1 MYVKVNPSSYSVAI
15 YEIAKESNK
24 IKTFHEQF
32 SFVKKV
38 IEKNP
43 QLITFLKN
51 DEIALEKRFELIDE
65 IFGSL
70 EVDVKNSIKVAL
82 VRNMIFVLRKIIVDF
97 LKITNYELGIKFAKI
112 ITAYP
117 LSDSELEK
125 IQKKLNEKTKK
136 IVEISTEVDEKL
148 LSGYKIIFSNQLYER
163 NYNNDL
169 QKIKKMII
177 KGKEDEK

>member
-1 MYVKVNPSSYSVAI
+1 MK
-15 YEIAKESNK
+15 
-24 IKTFHEQF
+24 
-32 SFVKKV
+32 
-38 IEKNP
+38 KNP

-97 LKITNYELGIKFAKI
+97 LKITNYELGIKFAKV

-125 IQKKLNEKTKK
+125 NSKKN
-136 IVEISTEVDEKL
+136 
-148 LSGYKIIFSNQLYER
+148 
-163 NYNNDL
+163 
-169 QKIKKMII
+169 
-177 KGKEDEK
+177 